1 MFEDLL
7 RLVFGFALFVV
18 EVMLF
23 GFIGAYIA
31 YRFFD
36 ERQITEVTGYGLVVG
51 VGVYGFLIYGGIVEE
66 VNKLIYGLLPFFP

>member
-23 GFIGAYIA
+23 GFIGGYIA
-31 YRFFD
+31 HRFFD
-36 ERQITEVTGYGLVVG
+36 GARDPNKTGIGLVVG
-51 VGVYGFLIYGGIVEE
+51 VGVLLFLIYGGVVEE
-66 VNKLIYGLLPFFP
+66 FNKLIYGLLPFFP

>member
-7 RLVFGFALFVV
+7 RVVFGFALFIA

-31 YRFFD
+31 HRFFD
-36 ERQITEVTGYGLVVG
+36 GARDPNNTGIGLVVG
-51 VGVYGFLIYGGIVEE
+51 VSVYGFLIYGGIVEE
-66 VNKLIYGLLPFFP
+66 VNKLIFGLLPFFP

>member
-23 GFIGAYIA
+23 GFIGGYIA

-36 ERQITEVTGYGLVVG
+36 ERRITEVTGYGLVAG
-51 VGVYGFLIYGGIVEE
+51 WGVYLFLIYEGVVEE
-66 VNKLIYGLLPFFP
+66 FNKLIYGLLPFFP